1 MKTKS
6 RGTALTLGGLI
17 ENFYNTWGKHRAPG
31 LLQLALKSHLVVFR
45 GPNRYVFSRGN
56 GKE

>member
-6 RGTALTLGGLI
+6 RGKALTFGGLI
-17 ENFYNTWGKHRAPG
+17 ENFYNTWGKHRATG
-31 LLQLALKSHLVVFR
+31 LLQLALKSQLVVFR
-45 GPNRYVFSRGN
+45 GPTRYVLSRGN